1 MAKQK
6 WAPDSRIDTEK
17 RTVSGTPDVNITGGD
32 HFATRSRANDF
43 VRLMRCL
50 PDPDPVLKKMGKS
63 ITALQ
68 ELLTDS
74 HLESVWSVR
83 CAAASGAE
91 WFTAPGDDSSG
102 AQAPA
107 DAFAEELKG
116 MDIPRII
123 EEMMDAVAYGYSPV
137 EVLWTANEGRWG
149 IGNIVGKPPQW
160 FEFNQENK
168 LVLKTGI
175 LGTEELPENRFLLVQ
190 HRPSYANP
198 YGVKVFSKCFWPVTF
213 KKNGFRWWTVF
224 VEKYGGAFMYGKY
237 PANAGEKF
245 KQELLEALE
254 RMVADAVAI
263 APEGSEISITSAAD
277 RKGGSDVHSA
287 YIQMANNEISKAVLG
302 QTLTTEIGG
311 VGSFAAAKAHDLVR
325 MDIAAAD
332 RRRISA
338 AFNRLAAVYTF
349 YNFGPDT
356 APPLFQFVKD
366 EDLQS
371 ERADRDVKLHQMGWR
386 PKKDYFIREYGMQEE
401 DFDMQEESGGD
412 SFPGFNQIVPDKKHS
427 ENCPCGCQNANKK
440 RSLFHKLAMLFASK
454 EEKELEKDSEL
465 MERFDTAILKAAQ
478 EETDATVDAFI
489 DATGQAHNFEE
500 VFEAVGSVYDRLSA
514 SRCASLIDEVRY
526 AASQIG
532 ASSSKPKGID
542 DATGEKGGRRNG

>member
-1 MAKQK
+1 MARNKNGNWGPK
-6 WAPDSRIDTEK
+6 AAIDSEK
-17 RTVSGTPDVNITGGD
+17 KDISDTPDVNITGGE

-43 VRLMRCL
+43 VRLIRSL
-50 PDPDPVLKKMGKS
+50 PDPDPVLRKMGKS

-83 CAAASGAE
+83 CAATSGAE
-91 WFTAPGDDSSG
+91 WFMAPGDDSSG
-102 AQAPA
+102 AQEPA
-107 DAFAEELKG
+107 DAFAEELKD

-123 EEMMDAVAYGYSPV
+123 EEMMDAVAYGYSPL
-137 EVLWTANEGRWG
+137 EVLWAANEGRWG

-237 PANAGEKF
+237 PANAGEMF
-245 KQELLEALE
+245 KQELLGALE
-254 RMVADAVAI
+254 KMVADAVAI
-263 APEGSEISITSAAD
+263 APEGSEITITSAAD
-277 RKGGSDVHSA
+277 KKGGSDVHSS

-302 QTLTTEIGG
+302 QTLTTEIGD
-311 VGSFAAAKAHDLVR
+311 VGSYAAASAHNLVR
-325 MDIAAAD
+325 EDIASAD

-349 YNFGPDT
+349 YNFGPDV

-371 ERADRDVKLHQMGWR
+371 NRADRDVKLHQLGWR
-386 PKKDYFIREYGMQEE
+386 PKKEYFIREYGMQEE
-401 DFDMQEESGGD
+401 DFDLQEESGGD
-412 SFPGFNQIVPDKKHS
+412 SFPGFNQIIPDKKHS
-427 ENCPCGCQNANKK
+427 VNCPCGCQKLKRKGIKK
-440 RSLFHKLAMLFASK
+440 LFHKFAMLFASK
-454 EEKELEKDSEL
+454 DEKELEKDTEL
-465 MERFDTAILKAAQ
+465 MERFDAAIMKAAQ

-500 VFEAVGSVYDRLSA
+500 AFEAVGSVLNRLSA
-514 SRCASLIDEVRY
+514 SRCASLIDEIRY

-532 ASSSKPKGID
+532 AK
-542 DATGEKGGRRNG
+542 TGEKGGRRNG